1 MNTEYQSRVAGT
13 IYDMGLHPWQQN
25 INDLTDFHRKFD
37 KGDGEAKK
45 EAQAMISQN
54 PLTPDEEIRRNM
66 TTRKFPPRFGY
77 RYTEL
82 TIKDILV
89 ENYQTEAEISEW
101 NNFSGSQGEI
111 NSTARPSIW

>member
-1 MNTEYQSRVAGT
+1 MRDLRVAST
-13 IYDMGLHPWQQN
+13 VYDAGMRPWYQN
-25 INDLTDFHRKFD
+25 INDLTDFHRMFEAGD
-37 KGDGEAKK
+37 KEQKL

-54 PLTPDEEIRRNM
+54 PLTPSIEIRRNM

-77 RYTEL
+77 RDTEL
-82 TIKDILV
+82 TVRDILAD
-89 ENYQTEAEISEW
+89 NYQTEAEVSEW